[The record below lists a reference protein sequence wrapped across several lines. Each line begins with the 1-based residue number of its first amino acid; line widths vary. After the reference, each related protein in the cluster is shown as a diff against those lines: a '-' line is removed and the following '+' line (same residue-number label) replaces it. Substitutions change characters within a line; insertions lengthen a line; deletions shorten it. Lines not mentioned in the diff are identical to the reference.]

1 MKTVG
6 ILGIVALIGAFV
18 LSSCGECS
26 CKGNSDYLR
35 DVPVT
40 RTQSFH

>member
-1 MKTVG
+1 MKAAFYTWM
-6 ILGIVALIGAFV
+6 GAVIASLV